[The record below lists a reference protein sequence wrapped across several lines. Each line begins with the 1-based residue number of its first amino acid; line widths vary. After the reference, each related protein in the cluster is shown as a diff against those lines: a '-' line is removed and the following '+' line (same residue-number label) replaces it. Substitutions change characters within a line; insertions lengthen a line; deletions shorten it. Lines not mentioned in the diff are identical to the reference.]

1 VSGLIPWKSA
11 LDLGRPVPL
20 TGAMRRA
27 VVLLLLPFAA
37 CGGGGGG
44 GTSPSVSAALI
55 DGVSGAAIAGA
66 AVSARP
72 GDSVTVE
79 RAGYIRRDTIVP
91 GDNVISLWPSTVDES
106 YVRTLVYS
114 EAALRNRLIRWTSPT
129 IAVPRD
135 LPSDIA
141 DQVRPWVTL
150 VPSDTPAVTIV
161 VDPADP
167 AFAPYPP
174 DVIGVTLSQI
184 ADADAHFISSRIVFK
199 SEADVRRPGAL
210 AHEFGHALGLGHSPR
225 VQDLMFPSTARTTTV
240 FSADER
246 VLLTMMYTHRR
257 PGQVAPDNDQA
268 LGPGASGIVHVIAQ

>member
-1 VSGLIPWKSA
+1 
-11 LDLGRPVPL
+11 
-20 TGAMRRA
+20 MRRA
-27 VVLLLLPFAA
+27 AALLLLLPFAA

-44 GTSPSVSAALI
+44 TTPSASAGLV
-55 DGVSGAAIAGA
+55 DGVSGAAVAGT

-91 GDNVISLWPSTVDES
+91 RDNVISLWPSTVNET

-114 EAALRNRLIRWTSPT
+114 EAALRNRLVRWPGTT

-135 LPSDIA
+135 LPPEIA
-141 DQVRPWVTL
+141 ELVRPWVTL

-161 VDPADP
+161 VDPANP
-167 AFAPYPP
+167 GFARFPP
-174 DVIGVTLSQI
+174 DVIGLTLSQV
-184 ADADAHFISSRIVFK
+184 ADSDAHLISSQIVFK
-199 SEADVRRPGAL
+199 SEADVRRPSAL

-225 VQDLMFPSTARTTTV
+225 TQDLMFPSTARTTAV

-268 LGPGASGIVHVIAQ
+268 LGQGASGIVRVIAQ

>member
-1 VSGLIPWKSA
+1 
-11 LDLGRPVPL
+11 
-20 TGAMRRA
+20 MRRA
-27 VVLLLLPFAA
+27 IGLLLLLPFAG
-37 CGGGGGG
+37 CGGGGGGGG
-44 GTSPSVSAALI
+44 GTSPSVSASLV
-55 DGVSGAAIAGA
+55 DGASGAAVGGA

-91 GDNVISLWPSTVDES
+91 RDNVISLWPNTVNET

-114 EAALRNRLIRWTSPT
+114 EVALRNRLVRWPSTT
-129 IAVPRD
+129 ITVPRD
-135 LPSDIA
+135 LPAEIA
-141 DQVRPWVTL
+141 DLVRPWVTL

-161 VDPADP
+161 VDRADP

-174 DVIGVTLSQI
+174 EVIGVTLSQI
-184 ADADAHFISSRIVFK
+184 ADSDAHFIASRIVFK
-199 SEADVRRPGAL
+199 SDADMRRPSAL
-210 AHEFGHALGLGHSPR
+210 AHEFGHALGLGHSER

-268 LGPGASGIVHVIAQ
+268 LGQGASGIVRVIAQ